1 MFSLIKLIQSL
12 VGALHS
18 EGTPG
23 QLAAGIVLGSFLGLT
38 PLVNIHNAVI
48 FAALVLLNVSFAG
61 GMLGWALFIP
71 FGFLLDPLFDWIG
84 HTLLFTPSLTPVFT
98 SLYNMPIIPLTN
110 FNNTVVLGSFAF
122 AVLFALPLYL
132 ATRVGVTRYRATI
145 GARVRQSQCD
155 RAARDPESGNSG
167 DRRQGRDSGPASRS
181 GPRQSSDPRA
191 HRREPARGA
200 PQPAAGGRAGRGRR
214 RGAAH

>member
-1 MFSLIKLIQSL
+1 MFALIKLMQSL
-12 VGALHS
+12 IGALHS

-84 HTLLFTPSLTPVFT
+84 HTVLFTPALTPLFT
-98 SLYNMPIIPLTN
+98 SLYNMPVAPLTN
-110 FNNTVVLGSFAF
+110 FNNTVVLGSFVF
-122 AVLFALPLYL
+122 AVLFAVPLFF
-132 ATRVGVTRYRATI
+132 ATRLGVVRYRATI
-145 GARVRQSQCD
+145 GERVRQSRFYQTVM
-155 RAARDPESGNSG
+155 
-167 DRRQGRDSGPASRS
+167 ASKVYNVYKMFR
-181 GPRQSSDPRA
+181 P
-191 HRREPARGA
+191 
-200 PQPAAGGRAGRGRR
+200 
-214 RGAAH
+214 